1 MIPPATCARASGA
14 GCGSS
19 AWSAQRPCAREA
31 VFGLLGGELPGL
43 GGYAGFFIKSGS
55 SAFPASARSYE
66 IRSNVPRPSE
76 QQGGLQWGQEQSR
89 TVLSRARRRQ
99 CKKAELV
106 VGGAGCWL
114 SLSASSRALFDP
126 DRKFDR
132 GIFRSLFRRNQRTLH
147 RIRCIKSHNHGVSV
161 ELEILGKQLDL
172 RTHAPVIY
180 AQCSINDYLKVV
192 GDKFFDFSIQRRR
205 EKFSAYSQMKEDIVN
220 GTLLPTITLAVSID
234 KVPFVMEAYRSGSTD
249 AVREALISA
258 LPLNILDGLQRTYI
272 LRDLFDSG
280 HLFPPNQTVHLEIRA
295 EPDLRHLIYRI
306 IVLNAG
312 QKPMSMRHQIEILS
326 LSLKD
331 VLEREI
337 PGLELVPE
345 VDGGRRT
352 KARKFA
358 LDRVSSAYHAFI
370 IKSPEIEK
378 QNLVAQRLSEE
389 SILHQEIS
397 QFGEQFLEFIDVFK
411 KYCLIDDAVEIFP
424 PDEDGGISALSW
436 LGNENTINA
445 FFAAVADFGS
455 DGERKARIY
464 AALDNLIKSIEL
476 ENSYAPL
483 GLASFQK
490 IITGFPSRKTNIGYA
505 TRKLILVAFKEFFR
519 DEGRTPLAEIWA
531 REAE

>member
-1 MIPPATCARASGA
+1 M
-14 GCGSS
+14 
-19 AWSAQRPCAREA
+19 
-31 VFGLLGGELPGL
+31 
-43 GGYAGFFIKSGS
+43 
-55 SAFPASARSYE
+55 
-66 IRSNVPRPSE
+66 
-76 QQGGLQWGQEQSR
+76 
-89 TVLSRARRRQ
+89 
-99 CKKAELV
+99 
-106 VGGAGCWL
+106 
-114 SLSASSRALFDP
+114 
-126 DRKFDR
+126 
-132 GIFRSLFRRNQRTLH
+132 
-147 RIRCIKSHNHGVSV
+147 
-161 ELEILGKQLDL
+161 ELEILGIQLDL
-172 RTHAPVIY
+172 RTNAPVIY
-180 AQCSINDYLKVV
+180 AQCSIDDYLKVV
-192 GDKFFDFSIQRRR
+192 GDKFFEFSIQRRR
-205 EKFSAYSQMKEDIVN
+205 EKFSAYTQMKDDIVN

-234 KVPFVMEAYRSGSTD
+234 KVQSVMVACESGSKD
-249 AVREALISA
+249 RVQKALLSA

-280 HLFPPNQTVHLEIRA
+280 HRFPPNQTVHLEIRA

-358 LDRVSSAYHAFI
+358 LDRISSAYHAFI

-397 QFGEQFLEFIDVFK
+397 QFGEQFLDFIDVFR
-411 KYCLIDDAVEIFP
+411 KYCLIDDAVEFHP
-424 PDEDGGISALSW
+424 PEEDGGLNALSW
-436 LGNENTINA
+436 LGNENTINS

-455 DGERKARIY
+455 DSERRQRINT
-464 AALDNLIKSIEL
+464 ALDNLRNSIIL
-476 ENSYAPL
+476 ANSNTPL

-490 IITGFPSRKTNIGYA
+490 IISGFPIRKTNIGYA
-505 TRKLILVAFKEFFR
+505 TRKLILVVFKEFFR
-519 DEGRTPLAEIWA
+519 DEGRTELADIWA